1 MRLSKWMLRLSIA
14 PMFAAICACSTL
26 RPVEIAQ
33 IPLRPE
39 LTRCEVL
46 TPMPPE
52 ALPALDADRHTQEV
66 QLRERG
72 AWMGRDMAQ
81 ANLVSDLCHRQAELV
96 GLIQANNA
104 GPQH

>member
-1 MRLSKWMLRLSIA
+1 MRPRKLILMLSIL
-14 PMFAAICACSTL
+14 PTFAATSACSTL
-26 RPVEIAQ
+26 APVQVSQ

-46 TPMPPE
+46 APMPPE
-52 ALPALDADRHTQEV
+52 ALPAVDSEPHTREV

-81 ANLVSDLCHRQAELV
+81 ADLVSDLCRRQMELV
-96 GLIQANNA
+96 GLIEANNA
-104 GPQH
+104 GPE

>member
-1 MRLSKWMLRLSIA
+1 MRPRKWILTLSML
-14 PMFAAICACSTL
+14 PMFAAISACSHLTA
-26 RPVEIAQ
+26 VQVAQ
-33 IPLRPE
+33 IPLRPD

-46 TPMPPE
+46 APMPPE
-52 ALPALDADRHTQEV
+52 ALPEVDAEPHTREV

-81 ANLVSDLCHRQAELV
+81 ADLVSDLCRRQAELV

-104 GPQH
+104 GPQ